1 MTSRC
6 CYSAITMTTAWVG
19 EEASELCV
27 KLDQI
32 ALRSKLLG
40 RKKGSFHKMT
50 PYRLLSC
57 YSIHIGFQGNIFFH
71 YVVYITKF

>member
-1 MTSRC
+1 MASRC

-32 ALRSKLLG
+32 ALV
-40 RKKGSFHKMT
+40 
-50 PYRLLSC
+50 C
-57 YSIHIGFQGNIFFH
+57 
-71 YVVYITKF
+71 